1 MGDKTL
7 LPLCGPG
14 CLMADTDAL
23 HIYMFS
29 FSVCKTAEGG
39 DAAAS
44 LTGSNAADEDSDKS
58 FGEM

>member
-1 MGDKTL
+1 
-7 LPLCGPG
+7 
-14 CLMADTDAL
+14 MADTDTL

-29 FSVCKTAEGG
+29 FSVCKAAEGD